1 MKLYAVIG
9 TITPGCG
16 VYIHLYGLHTD
27 RKAAERRR
35 AEVEAAARRANEGEI
50 EDVAPRLSRSSRRT
64 GRGRRHLP
72 GRVCRMTYL
81 APCPFCGGPVRLVY
95 DGTADGT
102 CYGISHRPGA
112 CSILPTVWGAPGVGA
127 DTIVRCW
134 NQRYGVANM
143 LRAKGEDGL
152 ADEMAYLG
160 RFD

>member
-35 AEVEAAARRANEGEI
+35 AEVEAAARRANKGEI
-50 EDVAPRLSRSSRRT
+50 EDVAPRL
-64 GRGRRHLP
+64 
-72 GRVCRMTYL
+72 VKVVE
-81 APCPFCGGPVRLVY
+81 ADK
-95 DGTADGT
+95 DGV
-102 CYGISHRPGA
+102 SHRPGA
-112 CSILPTVWGAPGVGA
+112 CSILPTVWGAPGVPAG
-127 DTIVRCW
+127 TIVRCW

-143 LRAKGEDGL
+143 LREKGEDGL

>member
-1 MKLYAVIG
+1 
-9 TITPGCG
+9 
-16 VYIHLYGLHTD
+16 
-27 RKAAERRR
+27 
-35 AEVEAAARRANEGEI
+35 
-50 EDVAPRLSRSSRRT
+50 
-64 GRGRRHLP
+64 
-72 GRVCRMTYL
+72 MTYL

-112 CSILPTVWGAPGVGA
+112 PQTVGRMEQAPGVGA

>member
-1 MKLYAVIG
+1 
-9 TITPGCG
+9 
-16 VYIHLYGLHTD
+16 
-27 RKAAERRR
+27 
-35 AEVEAAARRANEGEI
+35 
-50 EDVAPRLSRSSRRT
+50 
-64 GRGRRHLP
+64 
-72 GRVCRMTYL
+72 MTYL

-95 DGTADGT
+95 DGTPDGT
-102 CYGISHRPGA
+102 CYGVSHRPGA
-112 CSILPTVWGAPGVGA
+112 CSILPTVWGAPSVGA